1 MLRKKYD
8 NGENAIVEGL
18 NGKKG
23 NIEKRAVM
31 AREEP
36 SCDRSFVMVPEELRR
51 LYTNVKEEY
60 IQKALEEFGKH
71 KFGDGES
78 VIQAFGK
85 VLAAVIIDET
95 IGKRGGGE

>member
-1 MLRKKYD
+1 MARKMQVVCD
-8 NGENAIVEGL
+8 SA
-18 NGKKG
+18 NGKKV

-36 SCDRSFVMVPEELRR
+36 SCDRSFVMVPEELKR
-51 LYTNVKEEY
+51 LYPNVKEEF
-60 IQKALEEFGKH
+60 IERALEDFGKY
-71 KFGDGES
+71 KFDDGES

-95 IGKRGGGE
+95 IGKRGHVNEHT

>member
-1 MLRKKYD
+1 MARKKEI
-8 NGENAIVEGL
+8 NN
-18 NGKKG
+18 
-23 NIEKRAVM
+23 EKRAVM

-36 SCDRSFVMVPEELRR
+36 SCDRSFVMVPEELKR
-51 LYTNVKEEY
+51 LYPNLKAGY
-60 IQKALEEFGKH
+60 IERALEKFENH

-95 IGKRGGGE
+95 IGKRG

>member
-1 MLRKKYD
+1 MTRKKQV
-8 NGENAIVEGL
+8 NT
-18 NGKKG
+18 
-23 NIEKRAVM
+23 EKRAVM

-51 LYTNVKEEY
+51 LYPNVKEEY
-60 IQKALEEFGKH
+60 IQKALEEFEKY

-95 IGKRGGGE
+95 IGSEVAANEHH

>member
-1 MLRKKYD
+1 MVRKKYE

-18 NGKKG
+18 NGKKV
-23 NIEKRAVM
+23 NNEKRAVM

-51 LYTNVKEEY
+51 LYPNVKEEF
-60 IQKALEEFGKH
+60 IERALEDFGKY
-71 KFGDGES
+71 KFDDGES
-78 VIQAFGK
+78 VIQAFSK

-95 IGKRGGGE
+95 IGKRGRGE

>member
-1 MLRKKYD
+1 MVRKKQVNNE
-8 NGENAIVEGL
+8 NG
-18 NGKKG
+18 
-23 NIEKRAVM
+23 AVM

-36 SCDRSFVMVPEELRR
+36 SCDRSFVMVSEELRR
-51 LYTNVKEEY
+51 IYPNVKDEY
-60 IQKALEEFGKH
+60 IQRALEEFGKH

-95 IGKRGGGE
+95 IGK

>member
-1 MLRKKYD
+1 MTRKKQ
-8 NGENAIVEGL
+8 I
-18 NGKKG
+18 
-23 NIEKRAVM
+23 NIEKRAII

-36 SCDRSFVMVPEELRR
+36 SCDRSFVMVPQELRR
-51 LYTNVKEEY
+51 LYPNVKVEY
-60 IQKALEEFGKH
+60 IQKALETFGKH

-95 IGKRGGGE
+95 IGKRGGANERT

>member
-1 MLRKKYD
+1 MTRKKQ
-8 NGENAIVEGL
+8 V
-18 NGKKG
+18 

-36 SCDRSFVMVPEELRR
+36 SRDRSFVMVPKELRR
-51 LYTNVKEEY
+51 LYPNVKEEY
-60 IQKALEEFGKH
+60 ILKALEKFGKH

-95 IGKRGGGE
+95 IGKRGRGK

>member
-1 MLRKKYD
+1 MARKKQV
-8 NGENAIVEGL
+8 NN
-18 NGKKG
+18 
-23 NIEKRAVM
+23 EKRAVM

-51 LYTNVKEEY
+51 LYPNVKEEF
-60 IQKALEEFGKH
+60 IERALEDFGKY
-71 KFGDGES
+71 KFDDGES

-95 IGKRGGGE
+95 IGKRGGANEHH

>member
-1 MLRKKYD
+1 MTRKKQ
-8 NGENAIVEGL
+8 V
-18 NGKKG
+18 

-36 SCDRSFVMVPEELRR
+36 SGDRSFVILPEELRR
-51 LYTNVKEEY
+51 LYPNVKEEY
-60 IQKALEEFGKH
+60 IERALEKFGKH

-78 VIQAFGK
+78 TIQAFGK

-95 IGKRGGGE
+95 IGKRGGSE

>member
-1 MLRKKYD
+1 MMRKKQ
-8 NGENAIVEGL
+8 V
-18 NGKKG
+18 
-23 NIEKRAVM
+23 NIEKRAVV

-36 SCDRSFVMVPEELRR
+36 SCDRSFVMVPKELRR
-51 LYTNVKEEY
+51 LYPNVKEEY
-60 IQKALEEFGKH
+60 IQKALEEFGKY

-95 IGKRGGGE
+95 IGKRGGTNERP

>member
-1 MLRKKYD
+1 MARKKQ
-8 NGENAIVEGL
+8 V
-18 NGKKG
+18 
-23 NIEKRAVM
+23 NIEKRAVV

-36 SCDRSFVMVPEELRR
+36 SCDRSFVMVPKELRR
-51 LYTNVKEEY
+51 LYPNVKEEY
-60 IQKALEEFGKH
+60 IQKALEEFGKY

-95 IGKRGGGE
+95 IGKRGGTNERP